1 MFAVRCTRFFL
12 QIHAHTQTAHFILMA
27 WFCLQI
33 ACIGV
38 WNVSLYANAVHTCV
52 LCLHVFGN
60 NKTKCMNTNNNN
72 SHTKSVKID
81 KTREKC
87 KNQHSTQIINDKSFI
102 LYNTT
107 GLFCFSFGY
116 FCFVLRFFCSFLP
129 FFFVSLYDFI
139 YIFPPHFYMI
149 FPKPILTEKIHVQLS
164 LEMRTLISSK

>member
-60 NKTKCMNTNNNN
+60 NKTKCMNTNNN

-107 GLFCFSFGY
+107 GLFCFSFGF
-116 FCFVLRFFCSFLP
+116 FCFFLRIFFLFFFTFFCFSLRFHLYFSATF
-129 FFFVSLYDFI
+129 LYDLSQADFDRKDTCAT
-139 YIFPPHFYMI
+139 FPGNADHNL
-149 FPKPILTEKIHVQLS
+149 K
-164 LEMRTLISSK
+164 

>member
-12 QIHAHTQTAHFILMA
+12 QIHTQTAHFILMA

-107 GLFCFSFGY
+107 GLFCFSFGF
-116 FCFVLRFFCSFLP
+116 FCFFLRFFFVLFYLFLFLFTISFI
-129 FFFVSLYDFI
+129 FFRHIFI
-139 YIFPPHFYMI
+139 
-149 FPKPILTEKIHVQLS
+149 
-164 LEMRTLISSK
+164 

>member
-12 QIHAHTQTAHFILMA
+12 QIHTQTAHFILMA

-60 NKTKCMNTNNNN
+60 NKTKCMNTNNN

-107 GLFCFSFGY
+107 GFFCFSFK
-116 FCFVLRFFCSFLP
+116 FLLLFTFVCSFLP
-129 FFFVSLYDFI
+129 FFISLYDFI

-149 FPKPILTEKIHVQLS
+149 FPKPILTRKIHVQLS
-164 LEMRTLISSK
+164 LEMRTIISSK